1 MCEAREISLSCTE
14 RSLSML
20 PTNQKTMKQRCSWNR
35 RVQVL
40 FGLILISAPLY
51 GQQKLKDETKEG
63 WSRYTQVTER
73 RLERELSNPSP
84 LLVSDFE
91 RLKKGELL
99 IRELTKPD
107 SDETIEVKSATI
119 HHWYGAT
126 FVPTINIDSL
136 FSWVQEYD
144 RYSERFKK
152 EIEQSQLRSR
162 TGDTFNIRLGLTK
175 TKLGKTVHYDTEHTV
190 VYRRNGVG
198 RASSRSV
205 STKIIQL
212 KKYGTP
218 NVQRLP
224 EGDDEGFLWRLN
236 SYWRFTEREGGVIV
250 ECESVGL
257 RRSLGSF
264 LSFLDFF
271 SFGKISAIAADVARE
286 SMEQTLT
293 ALRDGVHAVR

>member
-1 MCEAREISLSCTE
+1 
-14 RSLSML
+14 ML
-20 PTNQKTMKQRCSWNR
+20 PTSQKPMKKRCVWNR
-35 RVQVL
+35 SVQVL
-40 FGLILISAPLY
+40 SGLILISAPLY
-51 GQQKLKDETKEG
+51 GQHKLTNETKEG
-63 WSRYTQVTER
+63 WARYTQATER
-73 RLERELSNPSP
+73 RLERESNNPTTFP
-84 LLVSDFE
+84 ATDFE
-91 RLKKGELL
+91 QLKQGRLQ
-99 IRELTKPD
+99 IRQITTPD
-107 SDETIEVKSATI
+107 TGQAVEVKNGTI

-126 FVPTINIDSL
+126 FVPAINIDGL

-175 TKLGKTVHYDTEHTV
+175 SKFTKTVHYDTEHTV

-218 NVQRLP
+218 DVQRLP

-257 RRSLGSF
+257 SRSLGSF
-264 LSFLDFF
+264 LGFLDFF

-293 ALRDGVHAVR
+293 SLRDGVHAGR